1 MTTTLSTRLSPK
13 ELDYLT
19 TLATQNKLHKGDSS
33 EVSLGKAMKE
43 LVKWCR
49 LHQIDIRK
57 NAPSLED
64 EHKKML
70 EQIHVAI
77 PHLIYL
83 SRLQILLGS
92 DKIPD
97 EKVADCRQQ
106 TIDYLNAVCGD
117 FQSIRYNEV
126 RFSINDIG
134 LKQTPVDKEASTW
147 KLR

>member
-1 MTTTLSTRLSPK
+1 
-13 ELDYLT
+13 
-19 TLATQNKLHKGDSS
+19 
-33 EVSLGKAMKE
+33 
-43 LVKWCR
+43 
-49 LHQIDIRK
+49 
-57 NAPSLED
+57 
-64 EHKKML
+64 ML

-92 DKIPD
+92 DIIPD

-106 TIDYLNAVCGD
+106 TIDYLNTVCGD